1 MGDDIAAANVN
12 RSYSLAASSI
22 AIFTFMLFFLF
33 PKFASGEVNAL
44 LFKAAL
50 VVMGVATFSFVFS
63 SIYYYYF
70 SSLGDRFNDADRA
83 TYSRRADRIWLVGYT
98 LLFLAP
104 SLVHATVGLLDVATA
119 WLALWL
125 VSLIFVLRHFP
136 KMQTARKGP

>member
-33 PKFASGEVNAL
+33 PKFASGEINAL

-63 SIYYYYF
+63 SIYYYF

-104 SLVHATVGLLDVATA
+104 SLVLATVGLLDVGSV
-119 WLALWL
+119 WLAFWL

-136 KMQTARKGP
+136 KIQTARKGP